1 MKNQVTV
8 SLIKASCSDSFQ
20 ISLSFKIPVCGSIIR
35 MMVVPLSAP
44 FVTSQKDNLQNW
56 AFAGKKNFKWSCKK
70 LQCPVLISDE
80 FVYRIETH

>member
-20 ISLSFKIPVCGSIIR
+20 ICLSFEIPVCGTIIW

-44 FVTSQKDNLQNW
+44 FVTS
-56 AFAGKKNFKWSCKK
+56 
-70 LQCPVLISDE
+70 
-80 FVYRIETH
+80 